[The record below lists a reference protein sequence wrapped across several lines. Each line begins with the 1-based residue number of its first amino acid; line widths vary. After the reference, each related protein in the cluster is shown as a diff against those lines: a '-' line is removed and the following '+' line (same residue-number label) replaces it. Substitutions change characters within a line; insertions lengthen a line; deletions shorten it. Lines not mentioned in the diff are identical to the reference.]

1 MLKMRIASVALL
13 AGAAVASVATGAQ
26 AATATPANSLI
37 REHISW
43 SQCRF
48 WASADNGSEN
58 EQQGVTGTYF
68 YCADGGNGTANEW
81 HKNY

>member
-1 MLKMRIASVALL
+1 MPKTRIASVALL
-13 AGAAVASVATGAQ
+13 TGVAVASVATGAQ

-48 WASADNGSEN
+48 
-58 EQQGVTGTYF
+58 
-68 YCADGGNGTANEW
+68 
-81 HKNY
+81 